1 MLKKIK
7 HLIDFSKQRFIIIFT
22 NHDAILDITK
32 QINMITVFIDKLNFR
47 FVRVFDYIQRFDVE
61 LRHKSNKQHIV
72 FDVFFRLINFN
83 IDVTF
88 EKNELDVFFTTI
100 LVKIE
105 KDFRKKFVA
114 NYINDLN

>member
-22 NHDAILDITK
+22 NHDAILDIIK
-32 QINMITVFIDKLNFR
+32 QTNMITIFIDKFNFR
-47 FVRVFDYIQRFDVE
+47 LVRVFDYIQRFDFE

-72 FDVFFRLINFN
+72 FDVCFRLINFN
-83 IDVTF
+83 IDVAF
-88 EKNELDVFFTTI
+88 EKNEFDTFFTTV
-100 LVKIE
+100 LMKIE
-105 KDFRKKFVA
+105 KNFRKKFVA